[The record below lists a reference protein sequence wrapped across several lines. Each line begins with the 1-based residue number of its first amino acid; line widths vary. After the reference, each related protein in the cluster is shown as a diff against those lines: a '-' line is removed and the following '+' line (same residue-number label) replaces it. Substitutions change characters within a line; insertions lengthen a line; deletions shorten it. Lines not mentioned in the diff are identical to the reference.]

1 MLLTGSTGKEIHL
14 VIPTW
19 GGGLER
25 DIFERQTRSILS
37 SFIKN
42 HGHDLDGEL
51 FHILI
56 TEVEA
61 IFNS

>member
-1 MLLTGSTGKEIHL
+1 MSLTGSTGKEIHL
-14 VIPTW
+14 LITTW
-19 GGGLER
+19 GGLER

-56 TEVEA
+56 TKVEA
-61 IFNS
+61 ILNS

>member
-1 MLLTGSTGKEIHL
+1 MSLTGSTGKEIHL
-14 VIPTW
+14 LITTW
-19 GGGLER
+19 GGLER

-42 HGHDLDGEL
+42 HGHDLVGEL

-56 TEVEA
+56 TKVEA
-61 IFNS
+61 ILNS